1 MFQTNEKIL
10 CIPNKKAKADYY
22 ENLDLGN
29 ITHSRIF
36 WNKVKALLSGD
47 VENKNSIILDFALK

>member
-1 MFQTNEKIL
+1 MRKFYAFLI
-10 CIPNKKAKADYY
+10 KKAKADYY

-29 ITHSRIF
+29 ITHARIF
-36 WNKVKALLSGD
+36 WNKVKPLLSGD